1 MKRVGLGFGQF
12 DFGRGNPPGD
22 IVARGDRETV
32 SLPRRELGLAD
43 GDAVY
48 QALIDAISDLEDQ
61 AAMRVM
67 AKMVL
72 LLANHVGDETI
83 IREAIAAATAD

>member
-1 MKRVGLGFGQF
+1 ME
-12 DFGRGNPPGD
+12 
-22 IVARGDRETV
+22 ET
-32 SLPRRELGLAD
+32 LRRELGLAD
-43 GDAVY
+43 ADAVY

-72 LLANHVGDETI
+72 LLANHVGDETV

>member
-1 MKRVGLGFGQF
+1 MKNTL
-12 DFGRGNPPGD
+12 
-22 IVARGDRETV
+22 
-32 SLPRRELGLAD
+32 RRELGLAD

>member
-1 MKRVGLGFGQF
+1 MKDTL
-12 DFGRGNPPGD
+12 
-22 IVARGDRETV
+22 
-32 SLPRRELGLAD
+32 RRELGLAD

>member
-1 MKRVGLGFGQF
+1 ME
-12 DFGRGNPPGD
+12 
-22 IVARGDRETV
+22 ET
-32 SLPRRELGLAD
+32 LRRELGLAD
-43 GDAVY
+43 ADAVY

-72 LLANHVGDETI
+72 LLANHVGDETV
-83 IREAIAAATAD
+83 IREAIATATAD

>member
-1 MKRVGLGFGQF
+1 MKDTL
-12 DFGRGNPPGD
+12 
-22 IVARGDRETV
+22 
-32 SLPRRELGLAD
+32 RRELGLVD

-72 LLANHVGDETI
+72 LLANHIGDETI

>member
-1 MKRVGLGFGQF
+1 MKDTL
-12 DFGRGNPPGD
+12 
-22 IVARGDRETV
+22 
-32 SLPRRELGLAD
+32 RRELGLVD

-72 LLANHVGDETI
+72 LLANHIGDETI
-83 IREAIAAATAD
+83 IHEAIAAATAD

>member
-1 MKRVGLGFGQF
+1 MKDTL
-12 DFGRGNPPGD
+12 
-22 IVARGDRETV
+22 
-32 SLPRRELGLAD
+32 RRELGLAD

-72 LLANHVGDETI
+72 LLANHVGDETL